1 MNTNNTGQ
9 IYTLLVTKSE
19 QEGYPLEG
27 IVAYSIYKKEKIK
40 FIEDYIKANPTATE
54 KQIQKAKDT
63 LRNNHSTDDKINQYR
78 LDARKIIEDI
88 RIDDLNTVNLD
99 SINNALIKE
108 RPIISEI
115 IPKICAII
123 NFAVT
128 NYF

>member
-63 LRNNHSTDDKINQYR
+63 FYNILIFNIDNFNCSFRTLPR
-78 LDARKIIEDI
+78 AFRK
-88 RIDDLNTVNLD
+88 NG
-99 SINNALIKE
+99 IKQLG
-108 RPIISEI
+108 
-115 IPKICAII
+115 K
-123 NFAVT
+123 
-128 NYF
+128 